1 MVMRGQLEKRRLA
14 ADGAAEITERIG
26 GAGTL
31 EVVVPYT
38 TPELTARVVES
49 AARLTAG
56 LDVRLKFVAVY
67 VAPYPTELRCPAA
80 MERHLTAR
88 LTELAERTTLPSC
101 LHLVVSR
108 DRSEGFREILRP
120 GSVVLMGSRKCS
132 WRTREEKLARDLT
145 RHGHHVSL
153 LHFDQEFCLMLDVAY
168 VAISILCFAVGWA
181 FVKGCDR
188 L

>member
-1 MVMRGQLEKRRLA
+1 MNEMIIRSQSENRRIT
-14 ADGAAEITERIG
+14 ADGAASEITQQIA

-38 TPELTARVVES
+38 RPAVTARVVES
-49 AARLTAG
+49 AAVLTAG

-67 VAPYPTELRCPAA
+67 VAPYPAELRCPAA
-80 MERHLTAR
+80 MEQHLTAQ

-108 DRSEGFREILRP
+108 DRSDGFREVLRP
-120 GSVVLMGSRKCS
+120 GSVVLMGSRKRF

-145 RHGHHVSL
+145 RQGHYVSF
-153 LHFDQEFCLMLDVAY
+153 LHFD
-168 VAISILCFAVGWA
+168 
-181 FVKGCDR
+181 
-188 L
+188 

>member
-1 MVMRGQLEKRRLA
+1 MAARLLSIRMSEIVTRRPWENRRPA

-38 TPELTARVVES
+38 RPEITARVVES
-49 AARLTAG
+49 AAALTAG

-88 LTELAERTTLPSC
+88 LTELAEHTTLPSR

-108 DRSEGFREILRP
+108 DRNEGFREILRP
-120 GSVVLMGSRKCS
+120 GSVVLMGSRKRR
-132 WRTREEKLARDLT
+132 WRTREEKLAGDLT
-145 RHGHHVSL
+145 RQGHHVSL
-153 LHFDQEFCLMLDVAY
+153 LHF
-168 VAISILCFAVGWA
+168 
-181 FVKGCDR
+181 K
-188 L
+188 

>member
-1 MVMRGQLEKRRLA
+1 MVIGSPLENRRVG
-14 ADGAAEITERIG
+14 ADGAAAQITERIG

-38 TPELTARVVES
+38 KPEITARVVES
-49 AARLTAG
+49 AAALTAG
-56 LDVRLKFVAVY
+56 LEVRLKFVAVY
-67 VAPYPTELRCPAA
+67 VAPYPAELRCPAA

-108 DRSEGFREILRP
+108 DRSDGFREVLRP
-120 GSVVLMGSRKCS
+120 GSVVLMGSRKRP

-145 RHGHHVSL
+145 LQGHHVSL
-153 LHFDQEFCLMLDVAY
+153 LHFD
-168 VAISILCFAVGWA
+168 
-181 FVKGCDR
+181 
-188 L
+188 

>member
-1 MVMRGQLEKRRLA
+1 MVIRSAMENRRLA

-31 EVVVPYT
+31 EIVVPYT
-38 TPELTARVVES
+38 TPELTTRVVQS
-49 AARLTAG
+49 AAALTAG

-67 VAPYPTELRCPAA
+67 VAPYPTELRCPAG
-80 MERHLTAR
+80 MERHLTVR

-120 GSVVLMGSRKCS
+120 GSVVLMGSRKRL
-132 WRTREEKLARDLT
+132 WRTREEKLALDLT
-145 RHGHHVSL
+145 RQGHHVSL
-153 LHFDQEFCLMLDVAY
+153 LHFN
-168 VAISILCFAVGWA
+168 
-181 FVKGCDR
+181 
-188 L
+188 